1 MDESSMELYISLK
14 QGLEDIENGKTRP
27 FSEALDEIKSRRN
40 RIAIIGLTEGSF
52 R

>member
-14 QGLEDIENGKTRP
+14 QGLEDIENGKTRS

-40 RIAIIGLTEGSF
+40 RMDEEINPK
-52 R
+52 

>member
-1 MDESSMELYISLK
+1 MEESSMELYTNLK

-40 RIAIIGLTEGSF
+40 QMDEEINPK
-52 R
+52 

>member
-14 QGLEDIENGKTRP
+14 QGLEDRENGKTRS

-40 RIAIIGLTEGSF
+40 RMDEEINPK
-52 R
+52 

>member
-14 QGLEDIENGKTRP
+14 QGLEDIENGKTCP

-40 RIAIIGLTEGSF
+40 RMDEEINPK
-52 R
+52 